1 MKKFLAL
8 LVTALFLTS
17 CLPGDTQVP
26 QSPLLPFLERKAGR
40 IAYIGADGNIYT
52 SNQAGGDLIAHTDD
66 AQIPSEA
73 SEPYR
78 YYVNPTWSHDSER
91 LGFVGVNGQGS
102 TTSSAVY
109 IAEVEDETSQ
119 EVFSSDTEQP
129 FYLYWS
135 PDNTNLSFISSTA
148 SGQSLILQSVSTERP
163 ERMIIDSGSPYY
175 WSWAPDGRTMIVHTG
190 STQSTVP
197 EHLAFLQ
204 VDSDILEQGVEV
216 PPASFQAPAWSP
228 DGSHILMTRLTEEE
242 KKEIILTDSRGE
254 FEKTI
259 ATYELNTAFAWSYDS
274 SLVGYIEG
282 TQPLGAGTL
291 GTLHVIDVET
301 SKTLFEAENVY
312 GFFWSPD
319 DKMVAYFVPMINNAA
334 SGEQQEDPTTQA
346 EQQLLLQ
353 LNILEVDRGESRE
366 LFSFRPTDQ
375 FAAVMPY
382 FDQYHQSATIWSPD
396 SNNLVVSFLTG
407 EGQAGIAVV
416 PASGQLEPRLLA
428 PGYLAFWS
436 WE

>member
-1 MKKFLAL
+1 
-8 LVTALFLTS
+8 
-17 CLPGDTQVP
+17 
-26 QSPLLPFLERKAGR
+26 
-40 IAYIGADGNIYT
+40 
-52 SNQAGGDLIAHTDD
+52 
-66 AQIPSEA
+66 
-73 SEPYR
+73 
-78 YYVNPTWSHDSER
+78 
-91 LGFVGVNGQGS
+91 
-102 TTSSAVY
+102 
-109 IAEVEDETSQ
+109 
-119 EVFSSDTEQP
+119 
-129 FYLYWS
+129 
-135 PDNTNLSFISSTA
+135 
-148 SGQSLILQSVSTERP
+148 
-163 ERMIIDSGSPYY
+163 MIIDSGSPYY

-204 VDSDILEQGVEV
+204 VDTDILEQGVEAL
-216 PPASFQAPAWSP
+216 PASFQAPAWSP
-228 DGSHILMTRLTEEE
+228 DGSHILMTRLTEQE
-242 KKEIILTDSRGE
+242 KKEIILTDGRGE

-259 ATYELNTAFAWSYDS
+259 AAYELNTAFAWSRDS
-274 SLVGYIEG
+274 SMVGYIEG
-282 TQPLGAGTL
+282 MQPLGTGTL

-301 SKTLFEAENVY
+301 SETLFETENVY

-319 DKMVAYFVPMINNAA
+319 DEMVAYFVPMLTNEA
-334 SGEQQEDPTTQA
+334 SGEQQEDPNSQA

-382 FDQYHQSATIWSPD
+382 FDQYHQSATLWSPD

-407 EGQAGIAVV
+407 DGQAGIAVV

>member
-1 MKKFLAL
+1 MKNFLTL

-17 CLPGDTQVP
+17 CLPGDMQVP
-26 QSPLLPFLERKAGR
+26 QSPLLPFLVRKAGR

-52 SNQAGGDLIAHTDD
+52 SNQTGGDLIAHTDD
-66 AQIPSEA
+66 AQIPSQV

-91 LGFVGVNGQGS
+91 LGFVGVNGRGS
-102 TTSSAVY
+102 TTSYAIY

-163 ERMIIDSGSPYY
+163 ERTIIDSGSPYY
-175 WSWAPDGRTMIVHTG
+175 WSWAPDGRTMIIHTG
-190 STQSTVP
+190 SSQSTVP
-197 EHLAFLQ
+197 EHLAYLQ
-204 VDSDILEQGVEV
+204 VDSNILEQGVEA

-228 DGSHILMTRLTEEE
+228 DGSRILMTRLTEQDQ
-242 KKEIILTDSRGE
+242 KEIILTDARGE

-282 TQPLGAGTL
+282 TQSLGAGTL

-301 SKTLFEAENVY
+301 SETLFEAENVY

-334 SGEQQEDPTTQA
+334 SGEQQEDPNTQT

-375 FAAVMPY
+375 FAALMPY

-428 PGYLAFWS
+428 PGFLAFWS